1 MGDLPALFG
10 RYQQHALHRQV
21 ASTPCACLGDHR
33 FYRLPKRCNNTVVP
47 QPWWAIDRFSI
58 TRYDTT
64 LSDIDMSDATLLV
77 LASLS
82 DGDKHGYAMMEDIE
96 RFAGL
101 RLGPGTLY
109 GAITRLEE
117 RGWIK
122 PVEADDRRRPYMLTT
137 SGREYLKGQVD
148 ALDRVLK
155 TAARRLKHA

>member
-1 MGDLPALFG
+1 MDCRRLFG
-10 RYQQHALHRQV
+10 EIRPVL
-21 ASTPCACLGDHR
+21 TI
-33 FYRLPKRCNNTVVP
+33 FLPSP
-47 QPWWAIDRFSI
+47 
-58 TRYDTT
+58 
-64 LSDIDMSDATLLV
+64 TLLV

-122 PVEADDRRRPYMLTT
+122 PVAADDRRRPYALTA
-137 SGREYLKGQVD
+137 SGREYLKTQID

-155 TAARRLKHA
+155 TAVRRLKHA